1 MDLSLNI
8 AIGATIIGLVV
19 GMLTGIFGV
28 GGGFLMT
35 PALMIILGVSGPV
48 AVGTDLTVILANS
61 SLGMLERIKS
71 GTIDVKLALTIAIGS
86 IWGVLTGS
94 YFLELLEDAPKLI
107 ILGKEQDT
115 AQYFLLCMFVALL
128 TWIAGYMVFDYRRNR
143 GEARHNRV
151 GFFAG
156 FKVPPYLHFSSLD
169 QPRLSVVTLLVLGFL
184 VGVLTGLMGIGGG
197 VFLLPALMYF
207 VGQPAKKAVGTSLLL
222 VWISSLVAVI
232 RKTSVGHV
240 SGPLL
245 LFLLAGGLTG
255 TFLGTKIGLKLTGP
269 KIRLYFVYIVIAAIL
284 MVGCK
289 LYVMTF

>member
-197 VFLLPALMYF
+197 GFPTACTYVFCGPACKESC
-207 VGQPAKKAVGTSLLL
+207 GDESA
-222 VWISSLVAVI
+222 
-232 RKTSVGHV
+232 
-240 SGPLL
+240 SGLD
-245 LFLLAGGLTG
+245 
-255 TFLGTKIGLKLTGP
+255 
-269 KIRLYFVYIVIAAIL
+269 IVPCS
-284 MVGCK
+284 GDSQNQRGSC
-289 LYVMTF
+289 